1 MTVVRVER
9 LVQRPPAQVF
19 DFVATRHFDNHP
31 RWDPDLLEMRQVTP
45 GPVGPGTTARV
56 IRRQGRR
63 RVEGTATVIEYEPC
77 RRAAWEVQFRTFLLR
92 QAVDVLPQRAG
103 SATRLQL
110 CIEARARAP
119 VSFLSP
125 GPPSGRVGVGA
136 RQLGVGAPAP
146 PARWLR
152 TALTRALVAGI

>member
-45 GPVGPGTTARV
+45 GPVGPGTTAHV
-56 IRRQGRR
+56 VRRQGRR
-63 RVEGTATVIEYEPC
+63 RVEGIATVTEYQPC
-77 RRAAWEVQFRTFLLR
+77 RRAAWEVQFGTFLLR
-92 QAVDVLPQRAG
+92 QAVDVVPQRAG

-119 VSFLSP
+119 VSFLLPLVRPRFRRNMLRSLATIDELVGRDNPWP
-125 GPPSGRVGVGA
+125 GSGES
-136 RQLGVGAPAP
+136 
-146 PARWLR
+146 LR
-152 TALTRALVAGI
+152 